1 MNEPFSLLIKPA
13 SADCNLRCEY
23 CFYLDRCELYP
34 ESTVHRMS
42 EEALETMVSSYMATN
57 QPQYAFGWQGGEPT
71 LMGLPFF
78 EKVIELQKKHGRP
91 GSFVANG
98 LQTNATLIDDD
109 FAKHFAK
116 YHYLLGIS
124 LDGPAEIHDRY
135 RNNAAGRGSHADVLR
150 GIEACKRHGAEF
162 NILVLVSQA
171 NVHRV
176 KEVYRYLVDLGFFY
190 HQYIPCVEFDEKG
203 NVLPFSINGEEWG
216 GFLCGLYD
224 EWYQSDTRKVSIRYF
239 DSLLSYQ
246 VDGIRNIC
254 HMGYNCCQYFVV
266 EHNGDIYPCDFFVRR
281 DLRIGNVMENNWDEA
296 LKSSEYHAF
305 GRQKRQWVEACD
317 NCEYVAYCAGDCLK
331 HRLLTPASSAKTLS
345 VLCEG
350 HKEFFEHTLPGLRKL
365 ADVIKKERALHAAQE
380 AASRQRPAAP
390 APAGP
395 VGRNEPCPCGS
406 GKKYK
411 KCCGMQALG

>member
-1 MNEPFSLLIKPA
+1 
-13 SADCNLRCEY
+13 
-23 CFYLDRCELYP
+23 
-34 ESTVHRMS
+34 MS
-42 EEALETMVSSYMATN
+42 EETLDHLVSSYMATD
-57 QPQYAFGWQGGEPT
+57 QQQYAFGWQGGEPT

-78 EKVIELQKKHGRP
+78 EKVIELQKKHGRR
-91 GSFVANG
+91 GSVVANG

-124 LDGPAEIHDRY
+124 LDGPAEIHNKY

-176 KEVYRYLVDLGFFY
+176 KEVYNYLVDLGFFY

-203 NVLPFSINGEEWG
+203 NLLPFSINGDEWG
-216 GFLCGLYD
+216 QFLCGLYD
-224 EWYQSDTRKVSIRYF
+224 EWYGRDTRKVSIRYF

-254 HMGYNCCQYFVV
+254 HMGDNCCQYFVV
-266 EHNGDIYPCDFFVRR
+266 EHNGDIYPCDFFVER
-281 DLRIGNVMENNWDEA
+281 DLRIGNVTQNAWNEA
-296 LKSSEYHAF
+296 LQSENYLSF
-305 GRQKRQWVEACD
+305 GRQKRQWADACAD
-317 NCEYVAYCAGDCLK
+317 CEYLQYCAGDCLK
-331 HRLLTPASSAKTLS
+331 HRLPAPSKSPDTLS

-350 HKEFFEHTLPGLRKL
+350 HKMFFSHVLPGFRELSE
-365 ADVIKKERALHAAQE
+365 VIKKERAMYAAQE
-380 AASRQRPAAP
+380 AAAQKARQAAP
-390 APAGP
+390 SGP
-395 VGRNEPCPCGS
+395 VGRNAPCPCGS

-411 KCCGMQALG
+411 KCCGA